1 MKRFNKLRLSK
12 AIEIVGLDIAE
23 MGGLSEGH
31 YKQLEIAFG
40 HHMKNPRFGPSM
52 VNSTQQYSALAMDN

>member
-23 MGGLSEGH
+23 MGGLSESH
-31 YKQLEIAFG
+31 YKQLELAFG
-40 HHMKNPRFGPSM
+40 HHMKNPRFGPS
-52 VNSTQQYSALAMDN
+52 VLNNTSY